1 MIELEHKSG
10 VGTYHVITDGDWL
23 RILKTNSIG
32 QTSVELHGLEIEML
46 EEFLRQRHARNQTK
60 SC

>member
-1 MIELEHKSG
+1 MIELEHRTG
-10 VGTYHVITDGDWL
+10 IGTFRVITEGETMT
-23 RILKTNSIG
+23 IMKTNSIG

-46 EEFLRQRHARNQTK
+46 EEVLRQRHARNQTK